1 MEPLP
6 ASSTAGLM
14 EAVLTYNSAH
24 EEDLGADDR
33 DVTPTP
39 ENLTAGMDVDNNPSP
54 VLLSRCRVLHIM
66 ANPCEQDCDPPSPP
80 PSQVRGIV
88 TQSMGLGLMK
98 CYSLSLHHV
107 VISCL
112 FKTVF

>member
-1 MEPLP
+1 
-6 ASSTAGLM
+6 M

-33 DVTPTP
+33 DATPTP
-39 ENLTAGMDVDNNPSP
+39 ENLTAGMDVDDNPSP

-80 PSQVRGIV
+80 PSQVRGP
-88 TQSMGLGLMK
+88 L
-98 CYSLSLHHV
+98 
-107 VISCL
+107 
-112 FKTVF
+112 